1 VGPIPTHILAWLY
14 AAFIVFLPLS
24 LAVALVFS
32 PDLST
37 SLFFATAL
45 SINWL
50 IGIGSYFLL
59 PSLGPAFADPG
70 AFAALP
76 HSQSTNLQQML
87 LDDRSGFLRDT
98 DTGTPQAI
106 AAFASLH
113 VAMSVTAAVV
123 AQRLRLDRR
132 LRVALWTWLALT
144 VVTTIYHGWHYVV
157 DDLAGVLIALMSL
170 AAAQLMTGYDFRPAR
185 HAPAG

>member
-1 VGPIPTHILAWLY
+1 VGPVPTHLLAWLY

-32 PDLST
+32 PHLST

-45 SINWL
+45 SLNWL

-76 HSQSTNLQQML
+76 HSQVTNLQEML
-87 LDDRSGFLRDT
+87 LDDRSGFLRNT

-113 VAMSVTAAVV
+113 VAMSFTAAVV

-132 LRVALWTWLALT
+132 LRIALWAWLALT
-144 VVTTIYHGWHYVV
+144 VVTTIYHGWHYVS
-157 DDLAGVLIALMSL
+157 DDVAGVLIGLISL
-170 AAAQLMTGYDFRPAR
+170 AVAQWMTGYDYHRAR